1 MKVFSNSLFFKS
13 QKRYFL
19 TVVFSALALL
29 LGLTLLTSCCFTSD
43 ALAKITSDTKILNS
57 DSIEKILKDASSY
70 SKAYLKDG
78 NEKLVWQPSSVMDI
92 SISQSEQQ
100 NVSQSS
106 SQDTTQGLLQNDSQ
120 SSSQTTVQSDSGNKY
135 FEIGK
140 PLYFKA
146 TGKLPD
152 IKIEEAGA
160 NDGGQEN
167 KLTFTWDLGNGEKFE
182 GKELK
187 YIFKEPG
194 AYTITLKAS
203 AGLASDEAIA
213 TIWVVE
219 YMDNLRIL
227 NKHNCIVEVEYI
239 LQNNGPGNLKDV
251 TCGVDIPTVI
261 EPFQEIN
268 SITTE
273 LKDYKEKKDKNSN
286 TFYKFYLGKI
296 SDGSSRSVK
305 ALYDV
310 TMTEFDLKDDITNP
324 ESYDE
329 DIYKKELKQYTKSD
343 KYIDSNNEA
352 IIETVKQVV
361 GTETVPYKIAEKLYS
376 FVKNKLEYDY
386 EKFAQ
391 KSRKT
396 NKASELLNLDKG
408 VCQDYSILY
417 AALCRAADI
426 PAKYV
431 AGAPIRSIAY
441 EESRE
446 ISDGHAWNEINLPGL
461 GWVPIDTTAEKEF
474 MSENNSLNLKTYY
487 DVSPKDLGFLYYSD
501 NTKPQCTVNY
511 LFRVKDIGPSDFSAI
526 TNQQYFDMVGDL
538 TNNK

>member
-1 MKVFSNSLFFKS
+1 MKVFFSSLFFKS

-19 TVVFSALALL
+19 TVVFSVLSLL
-29 LGLTLLTSCCFTSD
+29 LGLILLTSCCFTPD
-43 ALAKITSDTKILNS
+43 ALAKIESGTTILS
-57 DSIEKILKDASSY
+57 TDSIEKILKDASSY
-70 SKAYLKDG
+70 AKAYVKDG

-100 NVSQSS
+100 NNSQSS
-106 SQDTTQGLLQNDSQ
+106 SQTTTQSDSQ
-120 SSSQTTVQSDSGNKY
+120 SSSQTTAQSDSGNKY

-152 IKIEEAGA
+152 IKIEEAGS

-167 KLTFTWDLGNGEKFE
+167 KLTFIWDLGNGEKFE
-182 GKELK
+182 GKELM

-227 NKHNCIVEVEYI
+227 NKYNCTVEVEYI
-239 LQNNGPGNLKDV
+239 LQNNGPGNIKDV
-251 TCGVDIPTVI
+251 TCGLDIPTAI

-273 LKDYKEKKDKNSN
+273 LEDYKEEKDKIENI
-286 TFYKFYLGKI
+286 FYKFYLGKI
-296 SDGSSRSVK
+296 NEGSSKSIK

-310 TMTEFDLKDDITNP
+310 TMTDFELKDDIANP

-329 DIYKKELKQYTKSD
+329 DIYKKELKQYTKSN
-343 KYIDSNNEA
+343 KYIDSDNEA

-361 GTETVPYKIAEKLYS
+361 GTETVPYVIAEKLYNY
-376 FVKNKLEYDY
+376 VKNKLEYDY
-386 EKFAQ
+386 EKLAQ
-391 KSRKT
+391 KTRKT
-396 NKASELLNLDKG
+396 NKASEILNLDKG
-408 VCQDYSILY
+408 VCQDYAIFY
-417 AALCRAADI
+417 AALCRAAGI

-431 AGAPIRSIAY
+431 AGVPIRSIAY
-441 EESRE
+441 EETRE
-446 ISDGHAWNEINLPGL
+446 ITDGHAWNEINLPGL
-461 GWVPIDTTAEKEF
+461 GWIPIDTTAEDEF
-474 MSENNSLNLKTYY
+474 MSDNDSLNLKTYY
-487 DVSPKDLGFLYYSD
+487 DVSPKNLGFLYYSD
-501 NTKPQCTVNY
+501 DTKPQTNTE
-511 LFRVKDIGPSDFSAI
+511 LLMRVKDIGPSDFAAI
-526 TNQQYFDMVGDL
+526 TKQQYFEMVGSL

>member
-1 MKVFSNSLFFKS
+1 MKVFFSSLFFKS

-19 TVVFSALALL
+19 TVVLSVLSLL
-29 LGLTLLTSCCFTSD
+29 LGLILLTSCCFTPD
-43 ALAKITSDTKILNS
+43 ALAKIESGTTILS
-57 DSIEKILKDASSY
+57 IDSIEKILKDASSY
-70 SKAYLKDG
+70 SKGYVKDG

-100 NVSQSS
+100 NNSQSS
-106 SQDTTQGLLQNDSQ
+106 SQTSTQSDSQ
-120 SSSQTTVQSDSGNKY
+120 SSSQTTTQSDSGNKY

-182 GKELK
+182 GKELM

-213 TIWVVE
+213 TIWVVG

-227 NKHNCIVEVEYI
+227 KKYNCIAEVEYI
-239 LQNNGPGNLKDV
+239 LQNNGPGNIKDV
-251 TCGVDIPTVI
+251 TCGLDIPTVI

-273 LKDYKEKKDKNSN
+273 LKDYKEEKDKSGNA
-286 TFYKFYLGKI
+286 FYKFYLGKI
-296 SDGSSRSVK
+296 NEGDSKSIK

-310 TMTEFDLKDDITNP
+310 TVMEFDLKDDIANP

-329 DIYKKELKQYTKSD
+329 DIYKKELKQYTKSN
-343 KYIDSNNEA
+343 KYIDSSNKA

-361 GTETVPYKIAEKLYS
+361 GTETVPYVIAEKLYNY
-376 FVKNKLEYDY
+376 VKNKLEYDY
-386 EKFAQ
+386 EKLAQ
-391 KSRKT
+391 KTRKT
-396 NKASELLNLDKG
+396 NKASEILNLDKG
-408 VCQDYSILY
+408 VCQDYAIFY
-417 AALCRAADI
+417 AALCRAAGI

-431 AGAPIRSIAY
+431 AGVPIRSIAY
-441 EESRE
+441 EETRE
-446 ISDGHAWNEINLPGL
+446 ITDGHAWNEINLPGL
-461 GWVPIDTTAEKEF
+461 GWIPIDTTAEDEF
-474 MSENNSLNLKTYY
+474 MSDNDSLNLKTYY
-487 DVSPKDLGFLYYSD
+487 DVSPKNLGFLYYSD
-501 NTKPQCTVNY
+501 DTKPQTDTE
-511 LFRVKDIGPSDFSAI
+511 LLMRVKDIGPSDFAAI
-526 TNQQYFDMVGDL
+526 TKQQYFELVGSL

>member
-1 MKVFSNSLFFKS
+1 MKVFSKSLFSKS

-29 LGLTLLTSCCFTSD
+29 LGLILLTSCCFTPD
-43 ALAKITSDTKILNS
+43 ALAKIESGTTILS
-57 DSIEKILKDASSY
+57 TDSIEKILKDASSY

-100 NVSQSS
+100 N
-106 SQDTTQGLLQNDSQ
+106 DSQ
-120 SSSQTTVQSDSGNKY
+120 SSSQTTTQSDSQSSSQTTAQSDSGNKY

-167 KLTFTWDLGNGEKFE
+167 ELTFTWDLGNGEKFE
-182 GKELK
+182 GKELM

-227 NKHNCIVEVEYI
+227 KKYNCIVEVEYT
-239 LQNNGPGNLKDV
+239 LQNNGPGNIKDV
-251 TCGVDIPTVI
+251 TCGLDIPTVI

-273 LKDYKEKKDKNSN
+273 LKDYKEKKDKSGN

-296 SDGSSRSVK
+296 NDGSSRSVK

-386 EKFAQ
+386 EKLAQ

-417 AALCRAADI
+417 AALCRAAGI

-501 NTKPQCTVNY
+501 NTKPQCAVNY